1 MVSNET
7 IDPSSKHEDLP
18 RVRGDDGSVGK
29 AVLMTRLREINVG
42 RARIMSLL
50 SK

>member
-1 MVSNET
+1 MVSNEA
-7 IDPSSKHEDLP
+7 IDPSSKHEDRP

-42 RARIMSLL
+42 RARLMSLF